1 MNNSDYFELFLC
13 SLESEQELL
22 VMFDLFVIAIFHL
35 RTAQKIVNMILL
47 FGSRYL
53 CNWYI
58 LEPNQNADFGALF
71 RCHA

>member
-35 RTAQKIVNMILL
+35 RTAQKLVNMILL
-47 FGSRYL
+47 FLVLGPGTYVTGM
-53 CNWYI
+53 Y
-58 LEPNQNADFGALF
+58 
-71 RCHA
+71 